1 MLTKLLY
8 SQSCKSLDP
17 PFSDPSRGLHQPL
30 MSLPTVSGARL
41 TARLSSG
48 VVMDNRSPSTGSR
61 WWVRFDDG
69 RIFIK
74 MRANFIKKAFRGA
87 FPDSR
92 PENYDLLIYFG
103 RSPSIPQLHTHF
115 TRVPLGRPSSSAPHR
130 SAVSVNTGKEGCAGS
145 HVGVAKPLAR
155 MRGPAKPHFL

>member
-1 MLTKLLY
+1 
-8 SQSCKSLDP
+8 
-17 PFSDPSRGLHQPL
+17 

-48 VVMDNRSPSTGSR
+48 VVMDNRSPSTGRR

-74 MRANFIKKAFRGA
+74 MRAHFIKKAFRGA

-92 PENYDLLIYFG
+92 PENYDL
-103 RSPSIPQLHTHF
+103 
-115 TRVPLGRPSSSAPHR
+115 
-130 SAVSVNTGKEGCAGS
+130 
-145 HVGVAKPLAR
+145 
-155 MRGPAKPHFL
+155 